1 MTALAF
7 SVLDIVADRYAA
19 SPQLLARMRV
29 EESSGELIHTMAVRT
44 QLMIEPQRRP
54 YTEDES
60 AGLLDQ
66 FGERPRWKDTLKPFL
81 WTFAS
86 TMVSGF
92 RGSTEFDLAI
102 PCSYD
107 FEVTA
112 SKYLHALSDGTVPIR
127 MLFSG
132 TVFARGTTGFS
143 VEAIAWDLEATYP
156 LPVAVWTELIDHF
169 YPNSGWLRLD
179 RDNIAALVRYKGGHG
194 LTSWDEVFG
203 KLLANAAFDSRSAA
217 DGGVP
222 HER

>member
-1 MTALAF
+1 MTALTFAI
-7 SVLDIVADRYAA
+7 LDIVADRYAA
-19 SPQLLARMRV
+19 TPQLLARMRV
-29 EESSGELIHTMAVRT
+29 EEASGEVVHTMAVRT
-44 QLMIEPQRRP
+44 QIMIEPQRRP
-54 YTEDES
+54 YAEDES

-66 FGERPRWKDTLKPFL
+66 FGDRPRWKDTLKPFL

-92 RGSTEFDLAI
+92 TRTTEFDLAI

-112 SKYLHALSDGTVPIR
+112 SKYLHALAEGEVPIR

-132 TVFARGTTGFS
+132 TVFSRGTTGFA
-143 VEAIAWDLEATYP
+143 VEAIAWDLEATYQ

-179 RDNIAALVRYKGGHG
+179 RDNIAALVRYKGARG
-194 LTSWDEVFG
+194 LTTWDEVVG
-203 KLLANAAFDSRSAA
+203 KLLANESTSL
-217 DGGVP
+217 
-222 HER
+222 

>member
-19 SPQLLARMRV
+19 TPQLLARMRV
-29 EESSGELIHTMAVRT
+29 EETSGEVVHTMALRT

-54 YTEDES
+54 YTEGES

-81 WTFAS
+81 WTFAGA
-86 TMVSGF
+86 MVSGF
-92 RGSTEFDLAI
+92 TAATEFDLAI

-112 SKYLHALSDGTVPIR
+112 SKYLHALSDGEVPLR

-132 TVFARGTTGFS
+132 TVFTRGATGFS
-143 VEAIAWDLEATYP
+143 VEAIAWDLEATYQ
-156 LPVAVWTELIDHF
+156 LPVAVWTELMDHF
-169 YPNSGWLRLD
+169 YPNAGWLRLD
-179 RDNIAALVRYKGGHG
+179 RESIASLVRYKGAHG
-194 LTSWDEVFG
+194 LTTWDEVVG
-203 KLLANAAFDSRSAA
+203 KLLANESTRL
-217 DGGVP
+217 
-222 HER
+222 

>member
-19 SPQLLARMRV
+19 TPQLLARMRA
-29 EESSGELIHTMAVRT
+29 EETSGEVVHTMAVRT
-44 QLMIEPQRRP
+44 QIMIEPQRRP
-54 YTEDES
+54 YGEHES

-81 WTFAS
+81 WTFAT

-92 RGSTEFDLAI
+92 THTTEFDLAI

-112 SKYLHALSDGTVPIR
+112 SKYLHALSDGDVPIR

-132 TVFARGTTGFS
+132 TVFSRGTTGFS
-143 VEAIAWDLEATYP
+143 VEAIAWDLEATYK
-156 LPVAVWTELIDHF
+156 LPVAVWAGLMDHF
-169 YPNSGWLRLD
+169 YPNTGWLRLD
-179 RDNIAALVRYKGGHG
+179 RDTIAALVRYKGAHG
-194 LTSWDEVFG
+194 LTTWNEVFG
-203 KLLANAAFDSRSAA
+203 KLLANAAFDSAA
-217 DGGVP
+217 TPSDENVVA
-222 HER
+222 R